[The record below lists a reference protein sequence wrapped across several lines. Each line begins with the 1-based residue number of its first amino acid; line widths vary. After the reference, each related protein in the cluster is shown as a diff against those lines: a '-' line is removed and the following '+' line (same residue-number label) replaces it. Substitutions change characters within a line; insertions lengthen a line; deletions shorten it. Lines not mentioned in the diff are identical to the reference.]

1 MAESEIELKLP
12 YAIYQVSVLSVL
24 TLFQLICITNHS
36 KSPLLKTIALL
47 FLVGYRSVV
56 WTRLGWPVL
65 LSQVMLI
72 ESLTWVALEGLHWK
86 VRQASFTRQCFFYGL
101 FPYFLSSLSILAWA
115 SLQHGSCLPLVEA
128 EVSRSWQAS
137 YTSPKLAQFDIW
149 CILWSKAS
157 HKASPGS
164 RRGQIDS
171 ASWVEQHVQWVKE
184 LMVAIFG
191 DWPQP

>member
-12 YAIYQVSVLSVL
+12 YAIYQVTVLSVL

-72 ESLTWVALEGLHWK
+72 ESLT
-86 VRQASFTRQCFFYGL
+86 
-101 FPYFLSSLSILAWA
+101 
-115 SLQHGSCLPLVEA
+115 
-128 EVSRSWQAS
+128 
-137 YTSPKLAQFDIW
+137 
-149 CILWSKAS
+149 
-157 HKASPGS
+157 
-164 RRGQIDS
+164 
-171 ASWVEQHVQWVKE
+171 
-184 LMVAIFG
+184 
-191 DWPQP
+191 